1 MSATVQ
7 LSNFFLS
14 TANLQIA
21 VWTTK
26 SSEGDIIGSSAMPV
40 TITGSNQFATNQS
53 GTGPSLTTSGR
64 YTLHVQF
71 AITSG
76 NWSTFSTDTRLVAQF
91 VD

>member
-26 SSEGDIIGSSAMPV
+26 SSEGDIIGSSTTPV
-40 TITGSNQFATNQS
+40 TITGSNQFTSNQS
-53 GTGPSLTTSGR
+53 GTGPSLTSDGK

-71 AITSG
+71 AISSG
-76 NWSTFSTDTRLVAQF
+76 DWSTFSTDTRLVPQF
-91 VD
+91 ID